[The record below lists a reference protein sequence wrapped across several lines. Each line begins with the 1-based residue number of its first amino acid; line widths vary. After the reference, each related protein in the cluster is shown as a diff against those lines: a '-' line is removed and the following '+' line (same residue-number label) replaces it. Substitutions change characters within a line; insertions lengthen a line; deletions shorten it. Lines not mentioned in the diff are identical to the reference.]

1 MYGHCG
7 RCVEEAGTLIV
18 IRLLERSVSCVGRA
32 GSGKRLEVR
41 EG

>member
-7 RCVEEAGTLIV
+7 RCVEVAGALIV

-32 GSGKRLEVR
+32 GSGWRFEVR